1 MEYVGKK
8 NKTKI
13 NLNSIKQSESQ
24 EENIKLG
31 IFGDIKEFMILFLLL
46 THLR

>member
-1 MEYVGKK
+1 MYGVCGKVFRK
-8 NKTKI
+8 IRQKI
-13 NLNSIKQSESQ
+13 NESQ